1 MEEFGVGVNT
11 IFRKYNITNLTSK
24 IMAASKD
31 DAEYELVRCAL
42 KKVSIPATSP
52 PRLHCPQGQTCSI
65 KPQILNDLNLSTKLT
80 ALCHYNPP
88 INTARKEHWSVE

>member
-11 IFRKYNITNLTSK
+11 IFRKYNIANLTSK

-42 KKVSIPATSP
+42 K
-52 PRLHCPQGQTCSI
+52 
-65 KPQILNDLNLSTKLT
+65 
-80 ALCHYNPP
+80 
-88 INTARKEHWSVE
+88 